1 MRINEASSRSR
12 LPAKTIRYYE
22 DAGLLAPASR
32 RPNGYR
38 DYSESD
44 VHLLR
49 FVQRARSLGF
59 TVQDCRELLS
69 LYTDK
74 RRPSRRVKAIA
85 VRHLDEI
92 ERKLAELA
100 SLRAV
105 LADLVD
111 RCHGDDRPD
120 CPILDELAGAGGDR
134 TAVA

>member
-32 RPNGYR
+32 RANGYR

-69 LYTDK
+69 LYGDK
-74 RRPSRRVKAIA
+74 RRSSRNVKAVAMRRVG
-85 VRHLDEI
+85 EI

-100 SLRAV
+100 SLRDV
-105 LADLVD
+105 LMELID

-120 CPILDELAGAGGDR
+120 CPILHDLAGAGSRMDV
-134 TAVA
+134 T

>member
-69 LYTDK
+69 LYGDK
-74 RRPSRRVKAIA
+74 RRSSRNVKAIA
-85 VRHLDEI
+85 MRRVGEI

-100 SLRAV
+100 SLRDV
-105 LADLVD
+105 LMELID

-120 CPILDELAGAGGDR
+120 CPILHDLAGARSRMDV
-134 TAVA
+134 T

>member
-22 DAGLLAPASR
+22 DAGVLAPASR

-69 LYTDK
+69 LYGDK
-74 RRPSRRVKAIA
+74 RRSSRNVKSVAMRRVG
-85 VRHLDEI
+85 EI

-100 SLRAV
+100 SLRDV
-105 LADLVD
+105 LMELID

-120 CPILDELAGAGGDR
+120 CPILHDLAGAGSRMDV
-134 TAVA
+134 T

>member
-69 LYTDK
+69 LYGDK
-74 RRPSRRVKAIA
+74 RRSSRNVKSVAMRRVG
-85 VRHLDEI
+85 EI

-100 SLRAV
+100 SLRDV
-105 LADLVD
+105 LMELID

-120 CPILDELAGAGGDR
+120 CPILHDLAGAGSRMDV
-134 TAVA
+134 T

>member
-69 LYTDK
+69 LYGDK
-74 RRPSRRVKAIA
+74 RRSSRNVKAVAMRRVG
-85 VRHLDEI
+85 EI

-100 SLRAV
+100 SLRDV
-105 LADLVD
+105 LMELID
-111 RCHGDDRPD
+111 RCHGDERPD
-120 CPILDELAGAGGDR
+120 CPILHDLAGAGSRMDV
-134 TAVA
+134 T

>member
-69 LYTDK
+69 LYGDK
-74 RRPSRRVKAIA
+74 RRSSRNVKAVAMRRVG
-85 VRHLDEI
+85 EI

-100 SLRAV
+100 SLRDV
-105 LADLVD
+105 LMELID

-120 CPILDELAGAGGDR
+120 CPILHDLAGAGSRMDV
-134 TAVA
+134 T